1 MARARPECNGG
12 NTRCSSAADRII
24 VPFLHGTCPVESFP
38 LYSPPPPFL
47 PPFFLTPPFHYRGNF
62 SRFPIRFPR
71 YTSEIFYT
79 HTHIYISIYRCLK
92 RESGK
97 TVRRDKRV
105 LQDFSRDKV
114 VRHGDHGQPGAR
126 NSKDP
131 EHVACSLS
139 RRDIKSYLRLRY
151 VRWLASWPTHA

>member
-1 MARARPECNGG
+1 MLVQNATAA
-12 NTRCSSAADRII
+12 TRDAVQLPTASSFRSCTEPALSSR
-24 VPFLHGTCPVESFP
+24 
-38 LYSPPPPFL
+38 
-47 PPFFLTPPFHYRGNF
+47 
-62 SRFPIRFPR
+62 SRFIPPLRPSCHPFSLPLLSITEGISRVSRSDFRDIRPR
-71 YTSEIFYT
+71 YFI
-79 HTHIYISIYRCLK
+79 HTHIYMYTYRCLK